1 MEIYENSNKWEW
13 RFGET
18 PQFTH
23 ELEQKFDWALVDM
36 HLDVKKGVITQAKV
50 FSDCLMPIF
59 IEELNEVLNTGEIK
73 YDKDGINNL

>member
-1 MEIYENSNKWEW
+1 
-13 RFGET
+13 
-18 PQFTH
+18 
-23 ELEQKFDWALVDM
+23 M